1 MEEECMNSRKNKF
14 MSGLLS
20 FVMMFTL
27 AMQVLPPVKVHAAAL
42 NTPTITSPDEDV
54 TYYDT
59 ASISF
64 KWGLVSGATY
74 YQYAIKDMTSNEL
87 LKNSEYYTS
96 RSVTLSKSYLEPGH
110 EIKFAVGAYN
120 DDGKASDW
128 ATVYITIEKELEE
141 ASTTFA
147 LDYDLVTLGE
157 TIGLSGKVNSG
168 DYYIRAIEVNI
179 RNSCDPSHGYNHQR
193 VEFDYSDRK
202 TSYSLSNFD
211 DIETGM
217 TYACSGCGKKET
229 LGVGEHEA
237 VISVGLYSPT
247 GGSAEGFTESGY
259 YFEVEEPVLEEAS
272 TTFALDY
279 DLVTL
284 GETIGLSG
292 KVNSGDYYIRAI
304 EVNIRNSCD
313 PSHGYNHQRVEF
325 DYSDRKT
332 SYSLSNFD
340 DIETGMTYTCSGCGK
355 KETLGVG
362 EHEAVISVGLYSPT
376 GGSAEGFTQDGYHF
390 SVTASAGGNAII
402 HEISA
407 SNHTVSVGEKIEFTV
422 EANTNVYGVEFHVK
436 DNSNDYTI
444 GSVKTV
450 SSSTSTTKTFIFKEY
465 SFNSTGLIEDGL
477 PVENTRQVWVYPI
490 DKNGNA
496 VVDDSAADHCEIT
509 VTPS

>member
-1 MEEECMNSRKNKF
+1 MNSRKNKF

-128 ATVYITIEKELEE
+128 ATVYITIEKE
-141 ASTTFA
+141 
-147 LDYDLVTLGE
+147 
-157 TIGLSGKVNSG
+157 
-168 DYYIRAIEVNI
+168 
-179 RNSCDPSHGYNHQR
+179 
-193 VEFDYSDRK
+193 
-202 TSYSLSNFD
+202 
-211 DIETGM
+211 
-217 TYACSGCGKKET
+217 
-229 LGVGEHEA
+229 
-237 VISVGLYSPT
+237 
-247 GGSAEGFTESGY
+247 
-259 YFEVEEPVLEEAS
+259 LEEAS